1 MAVTTL
7 KLQEST
13 KSELDEFKSENESYD
28 KVIKKLVFIVRYKNL
43 KNQLIEAYQKMGKK
57 DLEIL
62 DEWEPA
68 SQEL

>member
-13 KSELDEFKSENESYD
+13 KSELDAFKNENESYD
-28 KVIKKLVFIVRYKNL
+28 KVIRKLVFIVRYKDL
-43 KNQLIEAYQKMGKK
+43 KNQLIEAYQSMGKK

-62 DEWEPA
+62 EEWEPA